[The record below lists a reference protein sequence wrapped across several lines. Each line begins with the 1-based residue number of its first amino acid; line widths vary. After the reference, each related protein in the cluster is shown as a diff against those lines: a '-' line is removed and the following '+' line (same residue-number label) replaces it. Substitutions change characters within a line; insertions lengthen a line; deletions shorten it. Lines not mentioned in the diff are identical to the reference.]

1 VTVTIYVEGA
11 SSGSRCREGF
21 AEYCAKV
28 APEGCRFRIVACGG
42 RNQAFDDFRTAIRSG
57 QRCALLVDSE
67 RAVEPG
73 VSSEDHLLRWDR
85 QTFPNDSQRDV
96 FLMVQAMEAWFFA
109 DREAVAAYYGQGFR
123 PNALRGDER
132 NVEIILKD
140 DLVPSLISA
149 TTGTKTKGAYQKV
162 RHGFDLLAMI
172 SPEKVEAGS
181 GFAADFNNFLRSA

>member
-1 VTVTIYVEGA
+1 
-11 SSGSRCREGF
+11 
-21 AEYCAKV
+21 
-28 APEGCRFRIVACGG
+28 
-42 RNQAFDDFRTAIRSG
+42 
-57 QRCALLVDSE
+57 
-67 RAVEPG
+67 
-73 VSSEDHLLRWDR
+73 
-85 QTFPNDSQRDV
+85 
-96 FLMVQAMEAWFFA
+96 MVQAMEAWFFA